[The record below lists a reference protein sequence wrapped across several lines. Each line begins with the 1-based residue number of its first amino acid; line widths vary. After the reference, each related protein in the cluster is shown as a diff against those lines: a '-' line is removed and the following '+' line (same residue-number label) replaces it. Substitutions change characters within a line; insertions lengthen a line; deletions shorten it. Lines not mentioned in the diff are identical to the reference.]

1 MNSYITELLA
11 EIKRHSICNRLE
23 IVNSKKCGCY
33 SCQTIFAQHE
43 ISNWVTET
51 SPNLL
56 ERKCLETALCPNC
69 GFDFV
74 IGDAIGVKI
83 TEELL
88 STLDGDEMPNES
100 EILELTLDFKRE
112 FDKGYLKP
120 SAEMG
125 LQEGNS

>member
-1 MNSYITELLA
+1 MNSYTTELLA
-11 EIKRHSICNRLE
+11 EIKRHSICKKLE

-33 SCQTIFAQHE
+33 SCQTIFAPSE

-51 SPNLL
+51 SPNFL
-56 ERKCLETALCPNC
+56 ERECLETALCLNC

-74 IGDAIGVKI
+74 IGDAIGVEI

-88 STLDGDEMPNES
+88 FTLDGEETLNET
-100 EILELTLDFKRE
+100 EVLKLAQEFKRE
-112 FDKGYLKP
+112 FDKSYLKH

-125 LQEGNS
+125 LQEKNL